1 MFFSTVLL
9 SQLHIK
15 LLVLA
20 IKLATKSPHILS
32 LSHIDSFVAPAVA
45 PVAPTPAA
53 PAAPVSP
60 PKAEPVPVLDLLGVS
75 PKLSHKNTHLEDQRK
90 CLNIEI
96 FIFKGF
102 HCSVTQ

>member
-1 MFFSTVLL
+1 MFFSALLL

-20 IKLATKSPHILS
+20 TKLATKSPHILS
-32 LSHIDSFVAPAVA
+32 LSHIDSFVA